1 MKPHV
6 ICHMLSSVDGR
17 IRGRRWRPKGINNS
31 GLFEKLHDEIG
42 CDAWIVGR
50 VTGSEFAKG
59 TSYPSETA
67 SPPPR
72 EDYFVT
78 RNAKAYGVVLDAH
91 GKIVWGRAD
100 IGGDPIVTVLTRQ
113 VLPAHLAGLRSE
125 GVSYM
130 FAGDRELDLAGLLE
144 TLNRELGVKRVL
156 LEGGGVANGAFLR
169 AGLVDELS
177 LVICPAIDG
186 AKGAPITFDSSE
198 ASDDAAA
205 PLTAM
210 KLESSTVLDGGSVWL
225 RYKLRSAVAA
235 G

>member
-17 IRGRRWRPKGINNS
+17 IRGRRWRPKGINS
-31 GLFEKLHDEIG
+31 AGLFEKLHDEIG

-50 VTGSEFAKG
+50 VTGQEFAKG
-59 TSYPSETA
+59 TSYPA
-67 SPPPR
+67 AVAAPPPR
-72 EDYFVT
+72 DNHFVT
-78 RNAKAYGVVLDAH
+78 RSAKAWGVVLDAH

-113 VLPAHLAGLRSE
+113 VPQAHLAGLRSD

-130 FAGDRELDLAGLLE
+130 FAGDDQLDLAGLLE

-186 AKGAPITFDSSE
+186 ARNAPVTFDSSE
-198 ASDDAAA
+198 ADADAEA

-210 KLESSTVLDGGSVWL
+210 KLESSTVLDGGFVWL
-225 RYKLRSAVAA
+225 RYGLSSAN
-235 G
+235 